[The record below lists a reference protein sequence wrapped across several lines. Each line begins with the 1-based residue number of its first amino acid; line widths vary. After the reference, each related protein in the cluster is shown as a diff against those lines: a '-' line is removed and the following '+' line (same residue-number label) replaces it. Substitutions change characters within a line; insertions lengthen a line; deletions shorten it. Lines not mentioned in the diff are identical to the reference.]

1 MIKYNYSSLIKGI
14 GRNGM
19 FEKINL
25 IKELI
30 EKNNYIEA
38 FHLLNNIKTIGVLS
52 RRDKIYFICFQC
64 VLLLKEN
71 KLLNNKI
78 LKNLGIND
86 IHIIDMLNEKQ
97 IENLLKKIIS
107 NEKFHPREKEYQIR
121 KKIIFKIK
129 NKKKFIKDCLLKN
142 ILEIM
147 DKEDIKTFLN
157 TENIFNYSKKNIQKY
172 FFNLAKEIVKNFKLE
187 IQKK

>member
-1 MIKYNYSSLIKGI
+1 
-14 GRNGM
+14 M

-30 EKNNYIEA
+30 EKNNYVEA
-38 FHLLNNIKTIGVLS
+38 FHLLNNIKTIEALS
-52 RRDKIYFICFQC
+52 RQDKIYFICFQC
-64 VLLLKEN
+64 VLLIKEN
-71 KLLNNKI
+71 RLLNNKI
-78 LKNLGIND
+78 LKDLGIND

-107 NEKFHPREKEYQIR
+107 NKGKFHPREKEYQIR

-129 NKKKFIKDCLLKN
+129 NKKKFIKGCLLKN
-142 ILEIM
+142 ISEII

-172 FFNLAKEIVKNFKLE
+172 FFNLVKEIIKNFKLE
-187 IQKK
+187 IQEK